1 MCYCHCNLVASR
13 STACPVDFIPG
24 QMGILFRGEAD
35 WQGGYRGWA
44 AQDTWQS
51 VKALTGTPV
60 TVHIQ
65 AASRWVHVGIY
76 IYWSPLKKELSN
88 LNDIIGWLAINQWL
102 IWPCANLKKLLKR
115 LPRWPCMLEKQVF
128 PHTYLYS
135 STRMKCLRL
144 SILQSWTARCWAKY
158 IAAIALANIYIT

>member
-1 MCYCHCNLVASR
+1 MCDCHCNLVASH
-13 STACPVDFIPG
+13 STVCPVDFIPG
-24 QMGILFRGEAD
+24 QTGILLRGGAD
-35 WQGGYRGWA
+35 GQEVYRGCA

-51 VKALTGTPV
+51 IKALTGTPP
-60 TVHIQ
+60 TVDITI
-65 AASRWVHVGIY
+65 ASRWVHVVISV
-76 IYWSPLKKELSN
+76 YWSPLKKELSN
-88 LNDIIGWLAINQWL
+88 LNDITGWLAINQWL

-115 LPRWPCMLEKQVF
+115 LPRWPCLLEKQAF

-135 STRMKCLRL
+135 GTRMKCLRL